1 MVRYDTNDKVV
12 LLNHIGLITFDMDHW
27 IYDVFQSKENLK
39 SFYDEKVDVFFVVCK
54 PEESE
59 LGFPFALVEKKDI
72 IEVLEWKRLA

>member
-1 MVRYDTNDKVV
+1 MKKISVR
-12 LLNHIGLITFDMDHW
+12 LEQG

-72 IEVLEWKRLA
+72 KEVLE